1 MKMNNQI
8 VEMMN
13 QAKKAPCILCGK
25 PSVHVALFI
34 PKSPQ
39 SYGAKPG
46 VSRVIAYGL
55 CNACFNTAD
64 GMDRAE
70 QFMMIL
76 SPMLPHAHHLD
87 PWPRGPTHVP

>member
-8 VEMMN
+8 LKMLEQV
-13 QAKKAPCILCGK
+13 KKSPCILCGK
-25 PSVHVALFI
+25 PSVHPVMFV
-34 PKSPQ
+34 PKSPGD
-39 SYGAKPG
+39 YGAKPG

-70 QFMMIL
+70 KIMM
-76 SPMLPHAHHLD
+76 D
-87 PWPRGPTHVP
+87 NQ